1 MCIYVLYYLLIS
13 IALIIALFIHYV
25 EHSDI
30 DDFGVEIGC
39 GEEYNL
45 VMFVLIGLL
54 WPIAFIISIVMILLN
69 FIKYV
74 YNMCYK

>member
-1 MCIYVLYYLLIS
+1 MCIYILYYLLIS

-25 EHSDI
+25 EYSDI
-30 DDFGVEIGC
+30 DDFGIEIGC

-45 VMFVLIGLL
+45 IIFIFIGLL
-54 WPIAFIISIVMILLN
+54 WPIAFVVSIVMIILN

-74 YNMCYK
+74 YNMCCK

>member
-1 MCIYVLYYLLIS
+1 MCIYILYYLLIG
-13 IALIIALFIHYV
+13 IALVIGLFIHYV

-54 WPIAFIISIVMILLN
+54 WPIAFIISIVIILLN